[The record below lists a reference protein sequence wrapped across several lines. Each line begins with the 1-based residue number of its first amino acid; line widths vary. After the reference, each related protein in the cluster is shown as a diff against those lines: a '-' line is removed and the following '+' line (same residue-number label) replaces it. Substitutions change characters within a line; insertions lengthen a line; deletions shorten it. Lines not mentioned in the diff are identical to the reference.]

1 MKTLIWSLFALIALL
16 WTGLAVLSVQ
26 LADWALAAMAQ
37 GTAQWNP
44 ADLPAWL
51 SIWLDPA
58 WLQALQALWADWVP
72 ALVSVLPSGDSLGQW
87 ITVLVWLCWGLGLI
101 ALLVGAVA
109 LHWLAGQFGPKLR
122 NGAPA

>member
-1 MKTLIWSLFALIALL
+1 MKTLIWSLFALVALL

-26 LADWALAAMAQ
+26 FADWALATMAQ

-51 SIWLDPA
+51 ALWLDPA
-58 WLQALQALWADWVP
+58 WLQALWADWVP
-72 ALVSVLPSGDSLGQW
+72 ALMRLLPSGENLGQW
-87 ITVLVWLCWGLGLI
+87 IAALVWLSWGLGLV

-109 LHWLAGQFGPKLR
+109 LHWLAGQFGPKPR
-122 NGAPA
+122 SEAPA